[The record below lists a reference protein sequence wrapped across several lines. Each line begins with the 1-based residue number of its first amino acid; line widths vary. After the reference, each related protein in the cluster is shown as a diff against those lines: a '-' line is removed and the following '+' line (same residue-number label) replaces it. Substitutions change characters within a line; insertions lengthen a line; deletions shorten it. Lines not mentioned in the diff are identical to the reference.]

1 MKAPISSGR
10 SWASEPLKARPMG
23 VRTASTI
30 TASGMAGTL
39 LRRHSQGAIQPDRL
53 AVQHRVLGDLAGE
66 LRVFLGTS
74 EPRREGH
81 LGAQGLARLLRQAR
95 RATGCRRGQARSCRR
110 GCRAAARSRAAGSV
124 SPTTPPLEAE
134 YAVWPIWPSK
144 AAIDAVMT
152 TAPRSPSASGSFAA
166 IASAAS
172 RSTVA
177 QSGQLC
183 PDRRAAELVETGH
196 PEGIVAYTWPGID
209 TTVNTLGVAVYLF
222 ATHPDQWDLVRNDP
236 SLIPSA
242 FAEVLRLHAPVHYFT
257 RLTTEPVDIDGLEVP
272 AGQRVLVMY
281 GSANRDERHY
291 AEPDRFDVTR
301 NPLDQLAF
309 GRGIHLCV
317 GINLAKLEA
326 LAYMTALV
334 RHVERF
340 ELVGEPQWL
349 RNNTLHGLRR
359 APCDGVPRGI
369 EGTRLRARPAATR
382 RTGRS
387 TGPKAAPAAPCRTRA
402 RLARTHAARTNGLR
416 PTSRRAAP
424 R

>member
-1 MKAPISSGR
+1 MLTSWQRFSS
-10 SWASEPLKARPMG
+10 ASGVGVDEQANASQPESIIKSDPPEHDEQRRLLAGQLSVGSLAGATGDIERAADALVATLVARGSFDAVADLARPYSLNVVADLIG
-23 VRTASTI
+23 LPAEGREQLPHLAEAAFNVFGPANE
-30 TASGMAGTL
+30 
-39 LRRHSQGAIQPDRL
+39 RL
-53 AVQHRVLGDLAGE
+53 
-66 LRVFLGTS
+66 
-74 EPRREGH
+74 
-81 LGAQGLARLLRQAR
+81 
-95 RATGCRRGQARSCRR
+95 
-110 GCRAAARSRAAGSV
+110 
-124 SPTTPPLEAE
+124 
-134 YAVWPIWPSK
+134 
-144 AAIDAVMT
+144 T
-152 TAPRSPSASGSFAA
+152 TAPPALAQLFGHTFE
-166 IASAAS
+166 
-172 RSTVA
+172 VA

-209 TTVNTLGVAVYLF
+209 TTVNALGVAVYLF

-349 RNNTLHGLRR
+349 RNNTLHGLER